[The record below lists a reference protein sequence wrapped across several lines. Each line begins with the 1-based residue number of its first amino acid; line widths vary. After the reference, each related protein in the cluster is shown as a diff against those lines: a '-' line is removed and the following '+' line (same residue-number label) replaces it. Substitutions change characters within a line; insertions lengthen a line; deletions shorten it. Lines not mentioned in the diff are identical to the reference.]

1 MTDKPLGD
9 FSFAKSLLNHHGCSS
24 LLATCYD
31 SPTALLDKYPQAAS
45 HIEAIEAEEDTK
57 VLYGIDATK
66 LDKGG
71 KEVRRGGFDRVV
83 FNFPHV
89 GGLTKDVNRQVRYN
103 QGMKD
108 SLRNVLSW

>member
-1 MTDKPLGD
+1 
-9 FSFAKSLLNHHGCSS
+9 
-24 LLATCYD
+24 
-31 SPTALLDKYPQAAS
+31 
-45 HIEAIEAEEDTK
+45 